1 MIKPGLKGEPCSEG
15 NAQEKGHRRSPAP
28 GVYLHFLSL
37 CFGRRYLNSSW
48 GDNWCHWCQLQLAH
62 NKPTPVWGQ
71 SLAGAVPP
79 AWATFLPQNSSC
91 SLPTSGALMDARTI
105 PAAGA
110 LPSFLHHWG
119 PNSAFACPN
128 QHQTEGTVLEQLF
141 WLLQAGTALISQ
153 ARVCENKLTLK
164 KIEFPWKSIPSQ
176 GARPIHNN

>member
-1 MIKPGLKGEPCSEG
+1 MKAVIKPGLKGDPCSEG
-15 NAQEKGHRRSPAP
+15 NAHEKGHRRSPAP

-37 CFGRRYLNSSW
+37 CFDRRYLNSSW

-91 SLPTSGALMDARTI
+91 SLPTSGALVDARTI

-110 LPSFLHHWG
+110 LPSFLHQILPLPVPTSTKLRAQCW
-119 PNSAFACPN
+119 NSSSGSSRLA
-128 QHQTEGTVLEQLF
+128 QHSSL
-141 WLLQAGTALISQ
+141 
-153 ARVCENKLTLK
+153 
-164 KIEFPWKSIPSQ
+164 SQ
-176 GARPIHNN
+176 GFV